1 MSATKPKSIFDPITA
16 IIDKFIIPV
25 SIESLRLLP
34 DSIVLGTII
43 LAGLSMCKSY
53 GVLVFTMVELMLG
66 QRLLSNIIGGI
77 APIGAGNDA
86 LHMVC
91 QPGFSFPNAMRISL
105 LETIGIPSMFPSP
118 VMFFLSAVISYMIAA
133 MNEFSREIKSL
144 GGDLSTRTMV
154 GVVMG
159 MMLLFAMLG
168 FRYSYGC
175 ESFGTLLVSLM
186 LGGAAGVALVQQN
199 KALFGRD
206 GVNVLN
212 LPMIKSMEERGK
224 PMYVCAPS

>member
-34 DSIVLGTII
+34 DSIVLGTMI

-53 GVLVFTMVELMLG
+53 GILVFTMVELMLG
-66 QRLLSNIIGGI
+66 QRVLSNIIGGI
-77 APIGAGNDA
+77 APVGAGNDA
-86 LHMVC
+86 LNMVC
-91 QPGFSFPNAMRISL
+91 QPGFTFPNAMRISL

-144 GGDLSTRTMV
+144 GGDLGARTMV

-175 ESFGTLLVSLM
+175 ESFGTLLLSL
-186 LGGAAGVALVQQN
+186 LVGGAAGAALVQQN

-224 PMYVCAPS
+224 PMYVCAPG

>member
-53 GVLVFTMVELMLG
+53 GILVFTMIELMLG
-66 QRLLSNIIGGI
+66 QRVLSNIIGGI
-77 APIGAGNDA
+77 APVGAGNDA
-86 LHMVC
+86 LNMVC
-91 QPGFSFPNAMRISL
+91 QPGFTFPNAMRISL
-105 LETIGIPSMFPSP
+105 VETIGIPSMFPSP

-144 GGDLSTRTMV
+144 GGDLGARTMV

-175 ESFGTLLVSLM
+175 ESFGTLLVSLIV
-186 LGGAAGVALVQQN
+186 GGAAGAALVQQN